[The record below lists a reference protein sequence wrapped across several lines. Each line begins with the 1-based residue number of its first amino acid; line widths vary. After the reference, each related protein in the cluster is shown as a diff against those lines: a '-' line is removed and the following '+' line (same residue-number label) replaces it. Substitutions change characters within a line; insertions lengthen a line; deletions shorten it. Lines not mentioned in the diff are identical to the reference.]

1 MASASESDV
10 SSDCSDNG
18 LEPLLNPAW
27 HFTVVSAAFTLANVF
42 APYTLSAG
50 GWLWGSVFWVYS
62 TATTWWSGILIGR
75 CVLDG
80 RKRGVGSTYAEMMED
95 AFGTAGYVF
104 TVVMQLGT
112 YYMVCVALLVDAA
125 NWCLLS
131 QQVLQDL
138 SYVNGA
144 GLCLWQWIFV
154 CGAVIG
160 VLGQIQ
166 TFRQIMPF
174 AIASLAS
181 TLLRQ
186 FLMYY
191 QIAHHDILAE
201 CEPHYGGVTS
211 RSLVNSLSTTA
222 LLFGG
227 HGLFPEEIG
236 EMRKPESFFRALHV
250 CYAIVISV
258 YASNAYVAYYAW
270 GNWVAGDIQFNWPL
284 NEATFLSAI
293 LSIVWVLI
301 EIAIANVMMMGLVE
315 KVLKLEQPK
324 FRSESTTCF
333 CVCRSLWRS
342 FFVLSQVLFSFML
355 SSAGIADLQALVGAF
370 GFTALTY
377 YAPFA
382 AYWKLIASK
391 RGEHFVW
398 QASYCLAF
406 LSGVAIMVVGTYISL
421 TSIAKTLSTYNLFD
435 TSTCT
440 TSNILDL
447 SSCSN
452 PCRESYG
459 YGNLSCSA

>member
-1 MASASESDV
+1 MESASDSDI
-10 SSDCSDNG
+10 SSDSSDNRS
-18 LEPLLNPAW
+18 ESRRNSAW
-27 HFTVVSAAFTLANVF
+27 HFTIVSAAFTLANVF

-50 GWLWGSVFWVYS
+50 GWLWGSVFWIYS
-62 TATTWWSGILIGR
+62 TATTWWSGVLIGK

-80 RKRGVGSTYAEMMED
+80 TKRGVGSTYAEMMED

-104 TVVMQLGT
+104 TIVMQLGT
-112 YYMVCVALLVDAA
+112 YYMVVVALLVDAA
-125 NWCLLS
+125 NWCLLA
-131 QQVLQDL
+131 QQVLQEL
-138 SYVNGA
+138 SYLNGA

-154 CGAVIG
+154 CGVAIG

-191 QIAHHDILAE
+191 QIANHDVLVE

-211 RSLVNSLSTTA
+211 QTLVNSLSTTA

-227 HGLFPEEIG
+227 HGLFPEEIR
-236 EMRKPESFFRALHV
+236 EMRKPESFFVALHT
-250 CYAIVISV
+250 CYAIVVVV

-270 GNWVAGDIQFNWPL
+270 GNWAAGDIQFNWPL
-284 NEATFLSAI
+284 NEATFVSAI
-293 LSIVWVLI
+293 LSILWVLI
-301 EIAIANVMMMGLVE
+301 EIAIANVMMMGLIE
-315 KVLKLEQPK
+315 KVLKLDRSN
-324 FRSESTTCF
+324 FRSASTACF
-333 CVCRSLWRS
+333 RACRFLWRS
-342 FFVLSQVLFSFML
+342 IFVLSQVFFSFML

-391 RGEHFVW
+391 KGERLVW
-398 QASYCLAF
+398 QMIYGLAS
-406 LSGVAIMVVGTYISL
+406 LSGVAVMLLGTYVSL
-421 TSIAKTLSTYNLFD
+421 TSIAKTLSTYHLFD

-452 PCRESYG
+452 PCREAYG
-459 YGNLSCSA
+459 YGNITCPA